1 MCSIIVIVNK
11 MIRPDKRGSKHGVVM
26 VTYSGNPLKH
36 QFQFIDLPKQP
47 VIIATDIYAAANQI
61 KEEVNDD

>member
-1 MCSIIVIVNK
+1 
-11 MIRPDKRGSKHGVVM
+11 M

-61 KEEVNDD
+61 TEEVNDD